1 MRFKK
6 LYLLLIAALITV
18 FVFNLP
24 ILTAFRNHVKYKV
37 KVDII
42 NKNFKRKTV
51 LVFAENQ
58 LKNAHW
64 IDQHEFILDDAMFDV
79 IMKEEIDGKTIYHC
93 YKDGKENKIRKV
105 QKFIAEHLRFKHYQ
119 IPKIGAPKII
129 FHAPPNH
136 FFEKPEADGVELAGI
151 IFLSTVFP
159 SKKFSFTSNYCQ
171 KLKIPPENYC

>member
-6 LYLLLIAALITV
+6 LYLLLITALITV

-37 KVDII
+37 KVDLI

-51 LVFAENQ
+51 LAFAHDQ
-58 LKNAHW
+58 LKNAQW
-64 IDQHEFILDDAMFDV
+64 IDQHEFVLDDEMFDV

-93 YKDGKENKIRKV
+93 YKDAKENKIRKI
-105 QKFIAEHLRFKHYQ
+105 QKFIAEHLSFKNHQ
-119 IPKIGAPKII
+119 IPEIGVPKLV
-129 FHAPPNH
+129 FHQPPNH
-136 FFEKPEADGVELAGI
+136 FCEGVQTERIEFLKI
-151 IFLSTVFP
+151 IFYSTEFP
-159 SKKFSFTSNYCQ
+159 SLNFSFTDSYLC